1 MIISTSLTKKKNRP
15 VKNLKKKPSKKLTKA
30 NVKELNE
37 LITKKETGMNRELF
51 KR

>member
-15 VKNLKKKPSKKLTKA
+15 VKNLKKKPPKKLTKT

-37 LITKKETGMNRELF
+37 LITKKKKNRHEQGII
-51 KR
+51 